1 MPDSAFQIDSQQ
13 LFRVDCDHQSGK
25 TRGCGLCM
33 YVNKGWWTNCELV
46 KSHCAEVIELMTVRC
61 RPFYLP
67 PEFTAV
73 FVTIVYIP
81 PGANANKALKEL
93 HDTISLLQTKH
104 PEAFYVVA
112 GDFNHMKLTDTLP
125 CFYQHVD
132 FPTGEITLWTVC
144 TATFAVHTKLSPT
157 PTWVSLTTSPSCS
170 LQHTAPY

>member
-1 MPDSAFQIDSQQ
+1 
-13 LFRVDCDHQSGK
+13 
-25 TRGCGLCM
+25 M
-33 YVNKGWWTNCELV
+33 YVNKGWWTNCKLV
-46 KSHCAEVIELMTVRC
+46 KSQCAEAIELMTVRC

-81 PGANANKALKEL
+81 PGANANKAMKEL

-112 GDFNHMKLTDTLP
+112 GDFNHIKLTDTLP

-132 FPTGEITLWTVC
+132 FPTRGDNTLDC
-144 TATFAVHTKLSPT
+144 MYSNIRGAYQALPHPHLGLSDHI
-157 PTWVSLTTSPSCS
+157 SIL
-170 LQHTAPY
+170 LAPAYRPPQNNKDSHCME